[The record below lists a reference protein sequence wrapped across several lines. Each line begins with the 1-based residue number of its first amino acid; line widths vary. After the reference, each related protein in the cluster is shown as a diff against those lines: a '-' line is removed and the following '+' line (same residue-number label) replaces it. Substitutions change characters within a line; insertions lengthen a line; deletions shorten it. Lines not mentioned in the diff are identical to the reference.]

1 MRAAVPKTSMG
12 KKAGFGPVVPGWGS
26 VSTQKP
32 KASAP
37 DNQNKN
43 TVCLLTA
50 FIYKLPF
57 IL

>member
-1 MRAAVPKTSMG
+1 MG

-37 DNQNKN
+37 EQQAWN
-43 TVCLLTA
+43 
-50 FIYKLPF
+50 
-57 IL
+57 